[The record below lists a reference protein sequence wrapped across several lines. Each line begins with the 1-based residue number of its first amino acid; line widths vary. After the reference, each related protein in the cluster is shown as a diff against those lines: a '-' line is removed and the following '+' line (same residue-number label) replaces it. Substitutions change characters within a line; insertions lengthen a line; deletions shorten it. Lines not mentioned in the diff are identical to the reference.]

1 MWLKSLKV
9 FYFQIVLL
17 VKKKKKKELFCCV
30 LQPKIKTVQCVYSQ
44 VEILRVLWISSDK
57 KNMSQ
62 QVMFILLTNNNN
74 NCVYVFLTVKSVQ
87 LVLYI

>member
-1 MWLKSLKV
+1 M
-9 FYFQIVLL
+9 
-17 VKKKKKKELFCCV
+17 KKRLFCCV
-30 LQPKIKTVQCVYSQ
+30 LQPKIKTVKCVYSQ

-74 NCVYVFLTVKSVQ
+74 KCVYVFLTVKKVKSVQ
-87 LVLYI
+87 LIYKSTHRHNQTPDSQ